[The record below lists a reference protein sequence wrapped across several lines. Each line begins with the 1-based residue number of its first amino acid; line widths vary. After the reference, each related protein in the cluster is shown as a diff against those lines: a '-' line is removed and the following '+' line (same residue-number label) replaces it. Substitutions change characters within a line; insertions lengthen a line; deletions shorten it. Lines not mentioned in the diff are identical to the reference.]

1 MKILAQANSL
11 VSLNMQGRQYSSD
24 NWFLKPISQIAQS
37 LRSFSPIISRLVFA
51 LGIAGILILFS
62 GGLLVTS
69 AKSFPGDSLYP
80 VKRAVEDL
88 RVHLATNDE
97 QRQEYEES
105 YSKQRVDEVVRLLGI
120 ARVQQISF
128 EGIVNLIS
136 DNQWIVSSIPV
147 SIQPNTEIVSGSAGI
162 KAIEQGMRVEVEG
175 VTNSQS
181 LVIANEI
188 HLREY
193 QFIGTVEGIGADYW
207 QISGIKLLITSN
219 TPIDP
224 GIQVGDIV
232 AVLIRSEDS
241 GLYALAILHEEHPLN
256 TPGSSQRLRPTP
268 VLVDVSIPENTE
280 EQQIIGTL
288 DNIGSNNWV
297 VNGQVI
303 YVVGETD
310 ISEGIEVGNS
320 VSVNYRIEANG
331 SFTAIEIQNNDN
343 GDNPGELV
351 VQETPEAKDQVE
363 VVNTSIDNP
372 VDTDET
378 EVSNQNLEREEIP
391 EPTEN
396 ELDQH

>member
-1 MKILAQANSL
+1 
-11 VSLNMQGRQYSSD
+11 
-24 NWFLKPISQIAQS
+24 
-37 LRSFSPIISRLVFA
+37 
-51 LGIAGILILFS
+51 
-62 GGLLVTS
+62 
-69 AKSFPGDSLYP
+69 
-80 VKRAVEDL
+80 
-88 RVHLATNDE
+88 
-97 QRQEYEES
+97 
-105 YSKQRVDEVVRLLGI
+105 VDEVVRLLGI

-241 GLYALAILHEEHPLN
+241 GLYALAILQEEHLLD

-391 EPTEN
+391 EPTGN